1 VRELNIITQDIIQA
15 IEGGEI
21 DRVDTLLESLFLKE
35 TPEVQ
40 YGIYELLL
48 QYGYL
53 PQAKKVLEH
62 LRFLFPD
69 EAQIAID
76 YASVL
81 IELGEEEDA
90 LDLLLTIDES
100 APEYPQS
107 LLILADYYQ
116 MQGLYEVA
124 EKRINEA
131 LEILPD
137 EPLIRFAKA
146 ELLVEMG
153 RFTEA
158 ARIYEELHK
167 QQKEIAGVLLAERLA
182 EVYRAGGGYETAL
195 DYYMEALEE
204 KVTADLLYGSAYCA
218 FQCEKYETAIRQ
230 LEDLKELDPDY
241 FSSYLLLAQ
250 CYAMLEDNQ
259 KAYSIII
266 EGIKRDEFEKSF
278 YLFAGKIALKNKLP
292 EEAIG
297 HLQKAVALDPE
308 YMEAILVL
316 MSVYHQMERYDD
328 IIELYESLQKEQ
340 FEWISL
346 FPFVADAYAKNEQY
360 ERAYEI
366 YKSAYNELK
375 DDPSFLENYCYFL
388 IEDGKRDE
396 AREMVQRLIQLQPT
410 EVEWVDLLES
420 LE

>member
-1 VRELNIITQDIIQA
+1 LNIITQDIIQA

>member
-1 VRELNIITQDIIQA
+1 
-15 IEGGEI
+15 
-21 DRVDTLLESLFLKE
+21 
-35 TPEVQ
+35 
-40 YGIYELLL
+40 
-48 QYGYL
+48 
-53 PQAKKVLEH
+53 
-62 LRFLFPD
+62 
-69 EAQIAID
+69 
-76 YASVL
+76 
-81 IELGEEEDA
+81 
-90 LDLLLTIDES
+90 
-100 APEYPQS
+100 
-107 LLILADYYQ
+107 
-116 MQGLYEVA
+116 
-124 EKRINEA
+124 
-131 LEILPD
+131 
-137 EPLIRFAKA
+137 
-146 ELLVEMG
+146 
-153 RFTEA
+153 
-158 ARIYEELHK
+158 
-167 QQKEIAGVLLAERLA
+167 
-182 EVYRAGGGYETAL
+182 
-195 DYYMEALEE
+195 MEALEE

-259 KAYSIII
+259 KAYSIIK

-396 AREMVQRLIQLQPT
+396 AREVVQRLIQLQPT

>member
-1 VRELNIITQDIIQA
+1 LNIITQDIIQA

-396 AREMVQRLIQLQPT
+396 AREVVQRLIQLQPT

>member
-1 VRELNIITQDIIQA
+1 LNIITQDIIQA

-218 FQCEKYETAIRQ
+218 FQCGKYETAIRQ

-396 AREMVQRLIQLQPT
+396 AREVVQRLIQLQPT

>member
-1 VRELNIITQDIIQA
+1 MNIITQDIIQA

-21 DRVDTLLESLFLKE
+21 DHVDTLLESLFLKE

>member
-1 VRELNIITQDIIQA
+1 MNIITQDIIQA

-21 DRVDTLLESLFLKE
+21 DHVDTLLESLFLKE

-259 KAYSIII
+259 KAYSIIK

-396 AREMVQRLIQLQPT
+396 AREVVQRLIQLQPT

>member
-1 VRELNIITQDIIQA
+1 MNIITQDIIQA

-396 AREMVQRLIQLQPT
+396 AREVVQRLIQLQPT

>member
-1 VRELNIITQDIIQA
+1 MNIITQDIIQA

-21 DRVDTLLESLFLKE
+21 DHVDTLLESLFLKE

-124 EKRINEA
+124 EKRIDEA

>member
-1 VRELNIITQDIIQA
+1 MNIITQDIIQA

-259 KAYSIII
+259 KAYSIIK

-396 AREMVQRLIQLQPT
+396 AREVVQRLIQLQPT

>member
-1 VRELNIITQDIIQA
+1 MNIITQDIIQA

-182 EVYRAGGGYETAL
+182 EVYRAG
-195 DYYMEALEE
+195 
-204 KVTADLLYGSAYCA
+204 
-218 FQCEKYETAIRQ
+218 
-230 LEDLKELDPDY
+230 EDMKRRW
-241 FSSYLLLAQ
+241 
-250 CYAMLEDNQ
+250 
-259 KAYSIII
+259 IITW
-266 EGIKRDEFEKSF
+266 KHWK
-278 YLFAGKIALKNKLP
+278 KK
-292 EEAIG
+292 
-297 HLQKAVALDPE
+297 
-308 YMEAILVL
+308 
-316 MSVYHQMERYDD
+316 
-328 IIELYESLQKEQ
+328 
-340 FEWISL
+340 
-346 FPFVADAYAKNEQY
+346 
-360 ERAYEI
+360 
-366 YKSAYNELK
+366 
-375 DDPSFLENYCYFL
+375 
-388 IEDGKRDE
+388 
-396 AREMVQRLIQLQPT
+396 
-410 EVEWVDLLES
+410 
-420 LE
+420 

>member
-1 VRELNIITQDIIQA
+1 VRALNSITQDIIQA
-15 IEGGEI
+15 IEDGEMGRI
-21 DRVDTLLESLFLKE
+21 DALLETLFLKE
-35 TPEVQ
+35 SPEVQ
-40 YGIYELLL
+40 YEMYELLW
-48 QYGYL
+48 QYGYIQ
-53 PQAKKVLEH
+53 QAKRVLEH

-81 IELGEEEDA
+81 IELGEEEEA
-90 LDLLLTIDES
+90 LDLLTTIDES
-100 APEYPQS
+100 APEYPQV

-137 EPLIRFAKA
+137 EPLIQFAKA
-146 ELLVEMG
+146 ELLFEIG

-158 ARIYEELHK
+158 ARLYENLHK
-167 QQKEIAGVLLAERLA
+167 QEKEIAGVLLAERLA
-182 EVYRAGGGYETAL
+182 EVYRAGGGYERAL

-250 CYAMLEDNQ
+250 SYAMLEDNK
-259 KAYSIII
+259 KAYRIIK
-266 EGIKRDEFEKSF
+266 EGIKRDEYEKSF

-292 EEAIG
+292 EEAVE
-297 HLQKAVALDPE
+297 HLQKAIALDPE

-328 IIELYESLQKEQ
+328 IIDLYEKLEKEQ
-340 FEWISL
+340 FEWTSL
-346 FPFVADAYAKNEQY
+346 APFAADAYAKNEQY

-396 AREMVQRLIQLQPT
+396 AREVVQQLIQLQPT
-410 EVEWVDLLES
+410 EVQWLDLLES
-420 LE
+420 LD

>member
-1 VRELNIITQDIIQA
+1 MNIITQDIIQA

>member
-1 VRELNIITQDIIQA
+1 LNIITQDIIQA

-21 DRVDTLLESLFLKE
+21 DHVDTLLESLFLKE

-259 KAYSIII
+259 KAYSIIK

-396 AREMVQRLIQLQPT
+396 AREVVQRLIQLQPT

>member
-1 VRELNIITQDIIQA
+1 MNIITQDIIQA

-218 FQCEKYETAIRQ
+218 FQCGKYETAIRQ

-396 AREMVQRLIQLQPT
+396 AREVVQRLIQLQPT